1 MRVQKRKSR
10 NPFMV
15 TAKPKAAR
23 NFKPSLSQKTHHKC
37 RFKQQKVLPQCGYE
51 NRHLLIDET
60 GYERMIIQE
69 DIALITYF
77 HRSRAKCT
85 LYCASGRP

>member
-1 MRVQKRKSR
+1 MRVQKTQSR

-15 TAKPKAAR
+15 TAKPKGAR
-23 NFKPSLSQKTHHKC
+23 NFKPSLSHKTHHKC
-37 RFKQQKVLPQCGYE
+37 RFTQQKVLPQCGYE

-85 LYCASGRP
+85 LYCCFR

>member
-1 MRVQKRKSR
+1 MRVQKTLQSR

-23 NFKPSLSQKTHHKC
+23 NFKPSLSHKIHHKC
-37 RFKQQKVLPQCGYE
+37 TFKQQKVLPQYGYE
-51 NRHLLIDET
+51 NRHLLIDES

-69 DIALITYF
+69 DL
-77 HRSRAKCT
+77 
-85 LYCASGRP
+85 LP